1 MSERRRLQPEIRRQQ
16 ILDAAIHLFYQVGFE
31 AASLR
36 DLASR
41 VGINKATIYHYFESK
56 EEILSHIIGEVGQQL
71 LEGVVDAARGPGDP
85 VQVLEA
91 MVRFQIGYLEAHLE
105 GIKVLVEEK
114 KSLRADLRARVRSE
128 ETEIFRRYK
137 DVLVRCQEAGTVRR
151 SHLATSAFAIL
162 GQINWLYQWYKPD
175 GTLSTGELADE
186 IVAILFRGLLVSDPT
201 SGEGAGR

>member
-1 MSERRRLQPEIRRQQ
+1 MPERRRLQPEIRRQQ
-16 ILDAAIHLFYQVGFE
+16 ILDAAVRLFYEVGFE

-56 EEILSHIIGEVGQQL
+56 EEILSHIIGEVGQAL
-71 LEGVVDAARGPGDP
+71 LHGVVDASRGPGDP

-114 KSLRADLRARVRSE
+114 KSLRADLRARVRAD

-137 DVLVRCQEAGTVRR
+137 EVLVRCQEAGTVRR
-151 SHLATSAFAIL
+151 AHLATSAFAIL

-175 GTLSTGELADE
+175 GTLSTRELADQ
-186 IVAILFRGLLVSDPT
+186 VVTILFQGLLS
-201 SGEGAGR
+201 SGPAPEHGVGR